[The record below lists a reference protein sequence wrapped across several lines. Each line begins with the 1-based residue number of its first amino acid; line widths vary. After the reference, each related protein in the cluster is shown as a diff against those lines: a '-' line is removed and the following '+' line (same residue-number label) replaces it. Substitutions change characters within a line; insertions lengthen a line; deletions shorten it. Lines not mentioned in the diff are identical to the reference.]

1 MKRFCALDGLRGVGA
16 ILVVIYHTHVLGA
29 LSEFSFFRNGY
40 RAVEFFFVLSGFVM
54 YHAYGQKSLDFLRFK
69 RFLISRTFRIFPLHI
84 VMLIFFIFLEILKY
98 IAGLKG
104 YNFSTPAFSGNNT
117 PSAILPNLFLIEEWL
132 GKPGTGTRSFNTPT
146 WSISIEYYTYL
157 IFGSILLFIPGIKKY
172 LFIFLSIL
180 SFVALEN
187 HYPYLNNSI
196 FRGLSCFFIGCLCY
210 LVYLEIGKLKLTTK
224 IFYLLEVV
232 SIGIA
237 GAIFPF
243 DFAYKDVVI
252 TLSFCLVVISFSFDR
267 GIISAFLKTKIMNHV
282 GKLSY
287 SIYLTHYAI
296 LNVILSFAMIAGK
309 ISGNNFTPTFGNNI
323 QTMERYIA
331 SGNSLIDNFIV
342 ILIIAIV
349 LFISGLT
356 YSFIELKGIQ
366 YGKQLN
372 KKIDNPV
379 SLPLS
384 V

>member
-1 MKRFCALDGLRGVGA
+1 
-16 ILVVIYHTHVLGA
+16 
-29 LSEFSFFRNGY
+29 
-40 RAVEFFFVLSGFVM
+40 M